1 MTILLGL
8 KMSDRYATIYR
19 KKEKAENKTVNFPFK
34 LCLGIISSWFSN
46 AESREVSLNGYLY
59 DFSVQ

>member
-34 LCLGIISSWFSN
+34 FCLGIISS
-46 AESREVSLNGYLY
+46 
-59 DFSVQ
+59 